1 MWHYVGMLLILF
13 FGSFLIGT
21 AVLTVKELISR
32 KRAASEQ
39 NKKAEKEVDQ
49 GSTEK

>member
-1 MWHYVGMLLILF
+1 MGHYIVVLLILF

-39 NKKAEKEVDQ
+39 NKEAEREVDQ